1 MASCGLLIEAP
12 ASYCH
17 FHMNISLL
25 FISTLAFPHP
35 AVSGVYRGC
44 SGKKG
49 EYPVSGS
56 SQCCCNVETMLLPE
70 QNAQTALS

>member
-25 FISTLAFPHP
+25 FISTLTFLHP

-56 SQCCCNVETMLLPE
+56 SLGENTMLLPE